1 MGLVDGATDLQKG
14 IHGIVDRH
22 LRLELTHARGHRD
35 SLKELVSSRTSHIQK
50 MATKN
55 TTNDMNE
62 RSCNELI

>member
-22 LRLELTHARGHRD
+22 LRLELTHAR
-35 SLKELVSSRTSHIQK
+35 KELVSSRTSHIQK